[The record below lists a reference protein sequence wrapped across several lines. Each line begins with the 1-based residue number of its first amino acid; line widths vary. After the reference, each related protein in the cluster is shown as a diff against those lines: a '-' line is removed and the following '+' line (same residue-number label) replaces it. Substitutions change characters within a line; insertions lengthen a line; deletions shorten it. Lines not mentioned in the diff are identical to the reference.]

1 MINTI
6 KLNKIWWK
14 DFDYIYKGI
23 YLTRLLSF
31 LLLVYTAI
39 TINAYFN
46 NQNIVTAWEA
56 TTGVLIFIFIFGK
69 IVYIIRGAK

>member
-1 MINTI
+1 MN
-6 KLNKIWWK
+6 KLWWR

-39 TINAYFN
+39 TINAYFT
-46 NQNIVTAWEA
+46 NQSIVVEWEVL
-56 TTGVLIFIFIFGK
+56 TGVLIFIFVFGK
-69 IVYIIRGAK
+69 IVDTLKTILQL